1 MESQPWKVAFTS
13 FSFELELRRV
23 LKNASFQNFFPKTGT
38 CQNDI
43 HFRIANSALGFN
55 LHPICRFL
63 HECNSIE
70 GKAAQS
76 SVELE
81 AAQLGQVSSLE

>member
-13 FSFELELRRV
+13 FSFEHRV
-23 LKNASFQNFFPKTGT
+23 ESVKECKFSETSFLKTGT

-70 GKAAQS
+70 GKAGR
-76 SVELE
+76 LE
-81 AAQLGQVSSLE
+81 AQLGQVSSLE